1 MGFPGDSDGKES
13 ACNAGDLGSI
23 PESTRSSGEGNGN
36 PLQYSFL
43 DGQRS
48 LSDMTE
54 RLVLSLPFSLTMT
67 QEQQGSMAVG
77 V

>member
-1 MGFPGDSDGKES
+1 MQETRLRS
-13 ACNAGDLGSI
+13 LGREDPLEKGMATYSSI
-23 PESTRSSGEGNGN
+23 PS
-36 PLQYSFL
+36 L

-54 RLVLSLPFSLTMT
+54 RLILPLPFSLNMT